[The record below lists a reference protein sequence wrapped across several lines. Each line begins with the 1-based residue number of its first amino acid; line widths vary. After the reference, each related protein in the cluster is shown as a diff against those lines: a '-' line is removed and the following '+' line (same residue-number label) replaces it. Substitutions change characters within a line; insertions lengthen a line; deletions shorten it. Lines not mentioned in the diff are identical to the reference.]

1 MTDDRIQF
9 TRTPAG
15 LSILSERMPD
25 RGSISVGVWLRAGA
39 RDEPRAALGI
49 THFLEHMMFKGTE
62 TRDARAIAASLE
74 SLGGH
79 LDAFTAREQVCYYGR
94 ALAEHLGDLV
104 DVLSDLVCRSRF
116 APADVEKEKSVV
128 REEIFA
134 CEDNPD
140 DKVNEMLAAQMWS
153 DHPLGRPILGTVD
166 TVDAFESD
174 GLRAFFR
181 RRFRPEEIIVSA
193 AGGLDHA
200 ELCDLVARHLAP
212 PDGEALAPSGP
223 PPPFEPTVRHDPR
236 SDLQQLYLAL
246 GTRTVAWEDPQ
257 RYPLAVL
264 NTLLGGG
271 MSSRLFQSVR
281 EEAGLA
287 YSVYSALDVHRDTG
301 LLTVQLGVAPERAR
315 EALALVREELAGL
328 CERGA
333 TTDEVVAAQA
343 QLRGNLLIGQESVSN
358 RMYHLAYEEIYGRRY
373 TPAEE
378 QVRRIMAVTPE
389 QVNDA
394 ARRYLDPTNFALA
407 ALGPAAGGEL
417 GERDWAVR
425 RAAA

>member
-1 MTDDRIQF
+1 MTDDRIRI
-9 TRTPAG
+9 TRIPSG
-15 LSILSERMPD
+15 LTILSERMPD
-25 RGSISVGVWLRAGA
+25 RGSIAVGVWLRSGA
-39 RDEPRAALGI
+39 RDEPRASLGI
-49 THFLEHMMFKGTE
+49 THFVEHMMFKGTE

-94 ALAEHLGDLV
+94 ALSEHLGTLV
-104 DVLSDLVCRSRF
+104 EVLSDLVCRSKF
-116 APADVEKEKSVV
+116 ASADIVKEKSVV

-134 CEDNPD
+134 CEDNPE

-153 DHPLGRPILGTVD
+153 DHALGRPILGTVD
-166 TVDAFESD
+166 TVDAFDSD

-181 RRFRPEEIIVSA
+181 RRFRPEEIVVAA
-193 AGGLDHA
+193 AGGLDHDA
-200 ELCDLVARHLAP
+200 LRAHVERHLVP
-212 PDGEALAPSGP
+212 PDGEPLEPSGP
-223 PPPFEPTVRHDPR
+223 PPGYVPTVRHDPR
-236 SDLQQLYLAL
+236 GDLQQVYLAL

-264 NTLLGGG
+264 STLLGGG

-287 YSVYSALDVHRDTG
+287 YSVYSALDVHRDSG
-301 LLTVQLGVAPERAR
+301 LLTVQLGVAPDRAR
-315 EALALVREELAGL
+315 EALALVREELAAL
-328 CERGA
+328 QARGA
-333 TTDEVVAAQA
+333 TAEETTAAQA

-373 TPAEE
+373 TPPEE
-378 QVRRIMAVTPE
+378 KVRRIMAVTPE
-389 QVNDA
+389 QVNEV
-394 ARRYLDPTNFALA
+394 ARQYLDPADFALA

-417 GERDWAVR
+417 GERDWSVR
-425 RAAA
+425 SAA